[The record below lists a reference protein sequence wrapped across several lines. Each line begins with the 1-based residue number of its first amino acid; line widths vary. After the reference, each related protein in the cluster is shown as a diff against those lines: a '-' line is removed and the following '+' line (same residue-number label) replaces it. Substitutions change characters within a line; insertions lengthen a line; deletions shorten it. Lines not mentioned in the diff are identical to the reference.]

1 MTFEFWFMFP
11 AALVI
16 STLAM
21 ASGIGGATF
30 FAPLFILAL
39 RLPPEVAIGT
49 ALVTELFGFGSGL
62 LAYGRQRVIDY
73 KLGLL
78 MLAATIPLAILGTVL
93 AGVIDPQ
100 ILKVVL
106 GVGLAAVAISF
117 LHSPHEEE
125 VAVLNEV
132 ATDFAKKSDDA
143 DCITARDGER
153 ICYRVDRK
161 IPGMITAGIGGLFVG
176 MISTG
181 LGELN
186 DYFLLRRCKVPSR
199 VGVSTSVFVIAVTV
213 LVASGS
219 HVVRFVQAGPD
230 TLLQVASIVIFTV
243 PGVLIG
249 GQVGPA
255 IAKKIPDR
263 AMELSLGILFVI
275 IAALTIGEVVLAH

>member
-1 MTFEFWFMFP
+1 MTFEFWYMFP
-11 AALVI
+11 AALAI
-16 STLAM
+16 ATLAM

-49 ALVTELFGFGSGL
+49 ALITELFGFGSGL

-78 MLAATIPLAILGTVL
+78 MIAVTVPLAIVGTVL
-93 AGVIDPQ
+93 AGVVDPE
-100 ILKVVL
+100 ILKVIL
-106 GVGLAAVAISF
+106 GVGLAMVAISF
-117 LHSPHEEE
+117 LHAPREEE
-125 VAVLNEV
+125 IEQLDAI
-132 ATDFAKKSDDA
+132 AKRQAKEKNPD

-161 IPGMITAGIGGLFVG
+161 IQGMITASVGGLFIG

-219 HVVRFVQAGPD
+219 HVVRFAQSGTE

-243 PGVLIG
+243 PGVIIG
-249 GQVGPA
+249 GQIGPA
-255 IAKKIPDR
+255 IAKRIPDR
-263 AMELSLGILFVI
+263 VMELSLGILFVI
-275 IAALTIGEVVLAH
+275 VAALTIGEVVL

>member
-30 FAPLFILAL
+30 FSPLFILAL

-49 ALVTELFGFGSGL
+49 ALITELFGFGSGL

-78 MLAATIPLAILGTVL
+78 MLAATVPLAILGTL
-93 AGVIDPQ
+93 AAGVIEPD
-100 ILKVVL
+100 ILKVIL

-117 LHSPHEEE
+117 LHTPREQEIQQMTAAAIE
-125 VAVLNEV
+125 YAERQG
-132 ATDFAKKSDDA
+132 AET
-143 DCITARDGER
+143 CITAKDGEK

-161 IPGMITAGIGGLFVG
+161 VQGMITAGVGGLFVG
-176 MISTG
+176 LISTG

-199 VGVSTSVFVIAVTV
+199 VGVATSVFVIAVTV

-219 HVVRFVQAGPD
+219 HVVRFAQAGPE
-230 TLLQVASIVIFTV
+230 TLLKVASIVVFTV

-255 IAKKIPDR
+255 IASKIPDR
-263 AMELSLGILFVI
+263 VMELSLGVLFVT
-275 IAALTIGEVVLAH
+275 IALLTIGEVVLAH

>member
-1 MTFEFWFMFP
+1 MTLEFWFMLP
-11 AALVI
+11 AAFAI

-62 LAYGRQRVIDY
+62 VAYGRQKVIDY

-78 MLAATIPLAILGTVL
+78 MIAATVPLAILGTVL
-93 AGVIDPQ
+93 AGLIDPN

-117 LHSPHEEE
+117 LHAPGKEGVKELTAAAFKHAE
-125 VAVLNEV
+125 VHG
-132 ATDFAKKSDDA
+132 A
-143 DCITARDGER
+143 DTCIIARDGEK

-161 IPGMITAGIGGLFVG
+161 VQGMITAGIGGLFVG
-176 MISTG
+176 LISTG

-199 VGVSTSVFVIAVTV
+199 VAVSTSVFVIAVTV
-213 LVASGS
+213 LAASGS

-255 IAKKIPDR
+255 IASKIPER
-263 AMELSLGILFVI
+263 VMELSLGILFVAI
-275 IAALTIGEVVLAH
+275 SLLTIAEVVLAH

>member
-1 MTFEFWFMFP
+1 MTFEYWFMLP
-11 AALVI
+11 AALAN

-30 FAPLFILAL
+30 FSPLFILAL

-49 ALVTELFGFGSGL
+49 ALITELFGFGSGL
-62 LAYGRQRVIDY
+62 VAYGRQKVIDY

-78 MLAATIPLAILGTVL
+78 MIAATVPLAILGTAL
-93 AGVIDPQ
+93 AGVIEPD
-100 ILKVVL
+100 ILKIVL

-117 LHSPHEEE
+117 LHAPRKEE
-125 VAVLNEV
+125 VAKLDER
-132 ATDFAKKSDDA
+132 AIEEARELGA
-143 DCITARDGER
+143 DTCLTARDGEK

-161 IPGMITAGIGGLFVG
+161 IQGMITAGVGGLFVG

-199 VGVSTSVFVIAVTV
+199 VGVATSVFVIAVTV
-213 LVASGS
+213 LAASGS
-219 HVVRFVQAGPD
+219 HVVHFVQAGPD

-243 PGVLIG
+243 PGVLVG
-249 GQVGPA
+249 GQVGPR
-255 IAKKIPDR
+255 IASRIPGR
-263 AMELSLGILFVI
+263 VMELSLGILFVA
-275 IAALTIGEVVLAH
+275 IALLTIGEVALG